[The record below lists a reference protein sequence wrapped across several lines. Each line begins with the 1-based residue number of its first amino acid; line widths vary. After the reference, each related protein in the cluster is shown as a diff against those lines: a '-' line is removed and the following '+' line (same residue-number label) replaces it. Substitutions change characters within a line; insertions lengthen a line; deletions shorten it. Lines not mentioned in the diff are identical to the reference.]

1 MRKLLLMLSSCFG
14 QHAGSLHEGQAVP
27 QPSRSHRPRA
37 ALRVERQ
44 EKARGAG
51 KGWPTKPGAGQRG
64 SKRHARCEGCV
75 PLKAAQKLQSHF
87 TNFLRVC
94 HEPFAAVTCTQAH
107 THCVWPMNQHWLFL
121 GLMNF
126 LFSRQVKDLLQT
138 SFSCSPSVFS
148 ILDTA
153 TDLFS

>member
-1 MRKLLLMLSSCFG
+1 MLSSCFG

-107 THCVWPMNQHWLFL
+107 THCVWPMNQH
-121 GLMNF
+121 
-126 LFSRQVKDLLQT
+126 
-138 SFSCSPSVFS
+138 
-148 ILDTA
+148 
-153 TDLFS
+153 